1 MLQGVSDRRAWYVAV
16 LVFVKRPD
24 DPRPIIAQAN
34 WVGEIVDQAR
44 GENGFG
50 YDPYFYLKEEA
61 CCAAELTPEKKNRIS
76 HRGMA
81 MRELVVQLR
90 HAGMLA

>member
-1 MLQGVSDRRAWYVAV
+1 MNFITLICYFDGTTAHYFDG
-16 LVFVKRPD
+16 K
-24 DPRPIIAQAN
+24 IN
-34 WVGEIVDQAR
+34 GEIIHDLR
-44 GENGFG
+44 GDNGFG

>member
-1 MLQGVSDRRAWYVAV
+1 MAV
-16 LVFVKRPD
+16 LVLVKRPD
-24 DPRPIIAQAN
+24 DPQPIIAQAT
-34 WVGEIVDQAR
+34 WIGEIIDQAR

-61 CCAAELTPEKKNRIS
+61 RCAAELTPEKKNRIS

-81 MRELVVQLR
+81 MRELVKQLR